1 MVGVDWNK
9 VQIERQQFMVYNK
22 KTIDPLVKSEIDAFK
37 NNGID
42 LVISS
47 FNPTCSI
54 STQVLKIPLITLT
67 SGSTSSVYYRSGFAT
82 FPENYENI
90 VTRILPL
97 KLKNY
102 IARWMLLN
110 NKYLVK
116 DFNKVAK
123 KYNVK
128 TFRTLNEILEGD
140 HALLCDDINLFGI
153 KPTERFPKKNFIGPV
168 SLELSNNKKVAF
180 DKDVKKHLKRPGKNI
195 LFTLG
200 SAPPYIESPVFK
212 IFKKILKGFN
222 QTDYNVI
229 VICGKIPIDKLPKT
243 NENILIKKYI
253 KSLHILYKKIDLAII
268 HGGRGTVYNL
278 VYSGTPLIGIPFFI
292 EQQYN
297 IDCLVRNKA
306 GLKISGKYFNPEKL
320 LKAINTIFE
329 NYEFYKKNVKKLS
342 KKLSSYTNEKKAVD
356 RIIEIINK
364 EVKK

>member
-22 KTIDPLVKSEIDAFK
+22 KTIGPLVKSEIDAFK
-37 NNGID
+37 KNGID
-42 LVISS
+42 LVVSS

-54 STQVLKIPLITLT
+54 STRVLKIPLISLT
-67 SGSTSSVYYRSGFAT
+67 SGSTSSVYYQSGFAT

-97 KLKNY
+97 PLKNY
-102 IARWMLLN
+102 IAKWMLLN
-110 NKYLVK
+110 NNYLVK
-116 DFNKVAK
+116 DFNRVAK

-140 HALLCDDINLFGI
+140 HTLLCDDINLFGI
-153 KPTERFPKKNFIGPV
+153 KPTKRFPNKNFIGPV
-168 SLELSNNKKVAF
+168 SLELSNNKKIAF
-180 DKDVKKHLKRPGKNI
+180 DKDVKKHLKRPGKTI

-212 IFKKILKGFN
+212 IFIKILEGFN

-229 VICGKIPIDKLPKT
+229 VVCGKIPINKLPKT

-253 KSLHILYKKIDLAII
+253 KSLHFLYKKIDLAIV

-297 IDCLVRNKA
+297 IDCIERYNAGIKVSSRFFKLNK
-306 GLKISGKYFNPEKL
+306 LFD
-320 LKAINTIFE
+320 AINIIFE
-329 NYEFYKKNVKKLS
+329 NYELYKKNVKKLS
-342 KKLSSYTNEKKAVD
+342 KKLSSYTSEKKGVD
-356 RIIEIINK
+356 RIIEIIKK